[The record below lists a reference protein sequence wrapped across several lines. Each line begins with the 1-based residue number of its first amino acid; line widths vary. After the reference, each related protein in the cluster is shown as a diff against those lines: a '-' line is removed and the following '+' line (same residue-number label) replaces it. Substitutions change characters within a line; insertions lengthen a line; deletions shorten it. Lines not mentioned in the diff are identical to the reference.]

1 MVEDNGSVREEE
13 QPLECIGYS
22 TVMKEKLYSYTILLS
37 VKKVEKLLISN
48 QEDCV
53 RE

>member
-1 MVEDNGSVREEE
+1 MAVQMILLWREQTNLMEDKGSVREEE

-37 VKKVEKLLISN
+37 V
-48 QEDCV
+48 
-53 RE
+53 